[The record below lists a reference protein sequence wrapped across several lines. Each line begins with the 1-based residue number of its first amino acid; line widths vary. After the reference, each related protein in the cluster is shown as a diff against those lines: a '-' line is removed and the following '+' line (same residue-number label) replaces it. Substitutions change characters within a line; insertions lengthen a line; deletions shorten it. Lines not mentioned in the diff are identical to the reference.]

1 MVGRKCVII
10 GHSTYVLHFTSVISN
25 PHLARHLLP
34 NPLVPQVTRGSELW
48 AFCMARSHFLMP
60 GEAWHTWA
68 RGMSNLDLGYLRANT
83 FTSQSTKHTLLGH
96 TFTGGIES
104 GRTEQVF

>member
-1 MVGRKCVII
+1 
-10 GHSTYVLHFTSVISN
+10 
-25 PHLARHLLP
+25 
-34 NPLVPQVTRGSELW
+34 
-48 AFCMARSHFLMP
+48 MP

-83 FTSQSTKHTLLGH
+83 FTSQSTKHTFLGH